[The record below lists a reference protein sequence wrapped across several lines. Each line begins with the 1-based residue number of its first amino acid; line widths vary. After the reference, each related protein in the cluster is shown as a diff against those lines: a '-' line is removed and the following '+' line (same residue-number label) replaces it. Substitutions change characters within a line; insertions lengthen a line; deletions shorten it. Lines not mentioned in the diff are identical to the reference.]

1 VVSIQCKFSND
12 AVVLDQEES
21 ASLAMEVIVSSSR
34 IRSKLWGLEE
44 FKFFGFE
51 LFLKVET
58 FRPNVMMDLFSF
70 IPFCCNHPPVCF
82 LDIFALVTDNCEL
95 TILC

>member
-1 VVSIQCKFSND
+1 MSVETTPCADRVVSIQCKFSND

-51 LFLKVET
+51 LFLRLQRSMK
-58 FRPNVMMDLFSF
+58 
-70 IPFCCNHPPVCF
+70 PVQLSVRVAF
-82 LDIFALVTDNCEL
+82 GTLRRKSTTTPTSLG
-95 TILC
+95 